1 MSPPLFL
8 LVWRWCQTPLV
19 VIPRVCRQITG
30 GNAKDLFCSF
40 YSSLVS
46 IFLLC
51 PILSS
56 PQQISLSVNS
66 YSDHHQICS
75 PKPKKKKK
83 KSLPEDMSSSAIPK
97 PTHRSIP
104 SFQSPKIHRNPNFT
118 TTKSIQNTISENPKY
133 SHHHDRQPLLP
144 PRPKDFRDHLK
155 APLQTNTNFAET
167 QPTKNPTTT
176 KSSQSK
182 PQNQQLPRTTNTQT
196 LNPKPPLLTHEA
208 AKPTTHSMLL

>member
-1 MSPPLFL
+1 MSDPFKPTTNLSKRKQLLRPPPNL
-8 LVWRWCQTPLV
+8 LTQT
-19 VIPRVCRQITG
+19 
-30 GNAKDLFCSF
+30 
-40 YSSLVS
+40 
-46 IFLLC
+46 
-51 PILSS
+51 
-56 PQQISLSVNS
+56 
-66 YSDHHQICS
+66 
-75 PKPKKKKK
+75 KKEKK

-133 SHHHDRQPLLP
+133 SHHHHRQTLLP